1 MKCRIFCAVLLSA
14 LLTPF
19 GHSWDLRS
27 IGIDRFRVRHVSLY
41 HSRAFLT
48 IESSN
53 VSLVE
58 ASWPENIGYQW
69 FRVLSSDRDERSCR
83 GLTNVLG
90 TDIDRLARLWVLCG
104 QPALNE
110 GTCPPKLVIRSLLSP
125 GTGEIQH
132 RFPRADHEQRFH
144 AIVVDPVPAS
154 DGDTRAIITLFDQDY
169 VLLYSLF
176 KRSIGKLQF
185 QKSDHTSLH
194 PISLSEATVNLNR
207 LYVADTVSDR
217 LFALPIRNLRQLAF
231 PEDGVRKIIMKTN
244 VTYLGRLLGRPAGL
258 TLDSRDNL
266 LYVLQRDGAIVKWTP
281 GRSLKAENHRV
292 ILQQGTNITQIILGI
307 AGKAWAVSGEY
318 ISEESRRH
326 CMKIVV

>member
-1 MKCRIFCAVLLSA
+1 MKCRIFCALLLST
-14 LLTPF
+14 LVPRF

-48 IESSN
+48 LESSN

-58 ASWPENIGYQW
+58 ATWPENTGNQW
-69 FRVLSSDRDERSCR
+69 PRVLSDEWDDRSSCR
-83 GLTNVLG
+83 GLRRVLG

-104 QPALNE
+104 AEDRDELD
-110 GTCPPKLVIRSLLSP
+110 CPPKLVIRSLLSP
-125 GTGEIQH
+125 GTGEIHH
-132 RFPRADHEQRFH
+132 RFGGAVQQRFH
-144 AIVVDPVPAS
+144 AIVVDPVTAS
-154 DGDTRAIITLFDQDY
+154 DGDTRAFITLLDQDH

-176 KRSIGKLQF
+176 KRTVGKLQF
-185 QKSDHTSLH
+185 QKNDLTSLH
-194 PISLSEATVNLNR
+194 PISLSEVTINNNR

-217 LFALPIRNLRQLAF
+217 LFALPVRNIRQLAF

-244 VTYLGRLLGRPAGL
+244 VTYLGRLLGRPCGL
-258 TLDSRDNL
+258 KLDFRDNL

-292 ILQQGTNITQIILGI
+292 ILQQGSNITQIILGI
-307 AGKAWAVSGEY
+307 AGKAWVVSGEY
-318 ISEESRRH
+318 ISQESHRH

>member
-1 MKCRIFCAVLLSA
+1 MKCRIFCALLLSA
-14 LLTPF
+14 LVPRF

-27 IGIDRFRVRHVSLY
+27 IGIDRYRVRHVSLY

-48 IESSN
+48 LESSN
-53 VSLVE
+53 VTLVE
-58 ASWPENIGYQW
+58 ATWPENTGNQW
-69 FRVLSSDRDERSCR
+69 PRVLSDEWDERTCR
-83 GLTNVLG
+83 GLRRVLG

-104 QPALNE
+104 AEVRDELD
-110 GTCPPKLVIRSLLSP
+110 CPPKLVIRSLISP
-125 GTGEIQH
+125 GTGEIHH
-132 RFPRADHEQRFH
+132 RFGRADQQRLH

-154 DGDTRAIITLFDQDY
+154 DGDTRAFITLVDQDH

-176 KRSIGKLQF
+176 KRTIGKLQF
-185 QKSDHTSLH
+185 QKNDLTSLH
-194 PISLSEATVNLNR
+194 PISLSEVTINNNR

-217 LFALPIRNLRQLAF
+217 LFALPVRNIRQLAF

-244 VTYLGRLLGRPAGL
+244 VTYLGRLLGRPCGL
-258 TLDSRDNL
+258 KLDFRDNL

-292 ILQQGTNITQIILGI
+292 ILQQGSNITQIILGV

-318 ISEESRRH
+318 ISPETHRH

>member
-1 MKCRIFCAVLLSA
+1 MKCRIFCAVLLGT
-14 LLTPF
+14 LLAPF
-19 GHSWDLRS
+19 VHSWDLRT

-58 ASWPENIGYQW
+58 ASWPETVGYQW
-69 FRVLSSDRDERSCR
+69 SRVLSTDGDERGSCR

-104 QPALNE
+104 AGDNA
-110 GTCPPKLVIRSLLSP
+110 CPPKLVIRSLLSP

-132 RFPRADHEQRFH
+132 RFPTADADQQRFH
-144 AIVVDPVPAS
+144 AIVVDPVPSS
-154 DGDTRAIITLFDQDY
+154 DGDTRAFITLFDQDY

-185 QKSDHTSLH
+185 QKSDQTSLH
-194 PISLSEATVNLNR
+194 PISLSEVTVNLNR

-258 TLDSRDNL
+258 TLDFRNNL

-307 AGKAWAVSGEY
+307 GGKAWAVSGEY
-318 ISEESRRH
+318 ISEASRRH
-326 CMKIVV
+326 CLKIVV